1 MKKINHAKRSKI
13 LRVKIKKKSES
24 RQKFS
29 IEGLIE
35 LKKSFNKRKNKSKTL
50 IEDGIEGQK
59 NKTKEL
65 GKKIKKN
72 KNKDQ
77 NKK

>member
-1 MKKINHAKRSKI
+1 
-13 LRVKIKKKSES
+13 
-24 RQKFS
+24 
-29 IEGLIE
+29 

-77 NKK
+77 NKKIKYMRNCNLRTRLKKKL